1 MSASTFVLLFALYDA
16 HGNMVQTRVT
26 NFTSMAACQLV
37 GEALKPSITWNCEPG
52 PPLPCTP
59 PAIS

>member
-1 MSASTFVLLFALYDA
+1 MSVTTFVLLFVLQDA

-37 GEALKPSITWNCEPG
+37 GEALRPPIVWNCEPG
-52 PPLPCTP
+52 PPLPCQP
-59 PAIS
+59 PAVS